1 MRRRNRKKRSLKKSC
16 IVLVDGESEIS
27 YINNIKTSNL
37 KVLPEIPKN
46 KSLKEMYKLF
56 REKAKEFDIVF
67 WIIDLDVVIR
77 ENNLSILKDYIKN
90 YEDNIIINN
99 PCLEYW
105 FYLHFPQGRNFNN
118 SCDDVISSLKKIDD
132 FFKNYTKSS
141 KNIKKLAEYLKPR
154 LSVACKN
161 AKNRECCLDSIVSCS
176 QMYKLI
182 RVLLT
187 PQHLKKM

>member
-16 IVLVDGESEIS
+16 VVLVDGESEIS

-37 KVLPEIPKN
+37 KVLPEIPKH

-56 REKAKEFDIVF
+56 KEKVKEFDIVF

-90 YEDNIIINN
+90 YKDNIIINN

-105 FYLHFPQGRNFNN
+105 FYLHFSQGKNFNN

-141 KNIKKLAEYLKPR
+141 KDIKKLVKYLTPHLDK
-154 LSVACKN
+154 ACKN
-161 AKNRECCLDSIVSCS
+161 AKNSKCSLDTIRSCS
-176 QMYKLI
+176 DMYKLI
-182 RVLLT
+182 DIL
-187 PQHLKKM
+187 